1 MNTPPP
7 QEIFHA
13 SVVQDKLPPRRL
25 SADSPQPMTAP
36 PTTENRQKHHGSEK
50 RQTVGMA
57 ERVRPHIKEAY
68 QQIAKARGGKWTESG
83 VAAEALEEWL
93 ELDFG
98 EKFGVRLA
106 SLVTAE
112 MQKNFQIYDRHTS
125 YLSLEAYKKSAT
137 AVNLMLEFLRR
148 YVVREPSELH
158 KMLKD
163 AEKLANAGLGQ

>member
-1 MNTPPP
+1 MNTPPL
-7 QEIFHA
+7 QEIFDA

-25 SADSPQPMTAP
+25 TAESPQPVTAT
-36 PTTENRQKHHGSEK
+36 PTAENRQKHHGSEK
-50 RQTVGMA
+50 RRTVGMA
-57 ERVRPHIKEAY
+57 ERVRPHIKEGY
-68 QQIAKARGGKWTESG
+68 QQIAKVRGGKWTESS

-106 SLVTAE
+106 ALVRAE
-112 MQKNFQIYDRHTS
+112 MQKNFQSYDTHTS

-137 AVNLMLEFLRR
+137 VLNLVLDFLRR
-148 YVVREPSELH
+148 YVVRDSGELH

-163 AEKLANAGLGQ
+163 AEEQADAGFGQ